1 MSTDLERS
9 TWPLDPPSTRHKLI
23 SALFIS
29 IVWIASLLFLLLGLP
44 VLIYQSISSLFFKK
58 A

>member
-9 TWPLDPPSTRHKLI
+9 TWPLNQPSARHRFI
-23 SALFIS
+23 SVLFIS
-29 IVWIASLLFLLLGLP
+29 IVWTSSLLFLLLGLP
-44 VLIYQSISSLFFKK
+44 VLIFQKISSAFTKK